1 MKIRT
6 KTWTPSVAMYSTK
19 KKNSDKFTAA
29 ADHSLGLC
37 PPQRKFGTILFLRET
52 LKKYKLQIDLKK
64 FGYYNPWH

>member
-37 PPQRKFGTILFLRET
+37 PPQRKFGTDMEWMTVHPPRPVAAGVIP
-52 LKKYKLQIDLKK
+52 Q
-64 FGYYNPWH
+64 